1 MDIENNKILICNCE
15 KTMKI
20 DGDGLSK
27 ACSSDT
33 VCNVY
38 NNLCGSELNV
48 VLDQLK
54 ETQNSNKNLLIA
66 CTQEQKTFDE
76 LAEENNFESPKTFN
90 IRELAGWSKEGEK
103 STPKIS
109 ALIHSSLKI
118 NKQTPSLTLES
129 SGRCFVY
136 VDNNRAIKQLK

>member
-54 ETQNSNKNLLIA
+54 ETQNSNKNLLL
-66 CTQEQKTFDE
+66 
-76 LAEENNFESPKTFN
+76 LAHK
-90 IRELAGWSKEGEK
+90 
-103 STPKIS
+103 
-109 ALIHSSLKI
+109 
-118 NKQTPSLTLES
+118 NKKHLM
-129 SGRCFVY
+129 
-136 VDNNRAIKQLK
+136 N

>member
-1 MDIENNKILICNCE
+1 
-15 KTMKI
+15 MKI

-109 ALIHSSLKI
+109 SLIHSLKQY
-118 NKQTPSLTLES
+118 NQSTT
-129 SGRCFVY
+129 
-136 VDNNRAIKQLK
+136 AISFK